1 MQTRKNN
8 FYFGGDFNFATDN
21 LFILETQG
29 ISSFPPAEG
38 NFLLLDGTQFLLLD
52 DGTNLLLL

>member
-21 LFILETQG
+21 LFIFKTEG
-29 ISSFPPAEG
+29 ISSFPPVEG
-38 NFLLLDGTQFLLLD
+38 NFELLNNTPFLLLN
-52 DGTNLLLL
+52 GTNLLLL